1 MNNDIKYF
9 NLNKKDDSA
18 IVRILHST
26 VKNIEYIPIHTV
38 VIDGKNKNVRCIR
51 ENCPLCNSNGSEANT
66 KIYIHL
72 FDYTDNCEKVWV
84 RTDKIINQLKEIE
97 ENWGNLSECVLKITR
112 ETDEFPKYN
121 VIPVNAAKYSQV
133 NKELIDEKIAYRFYM
148 TRSRDELNEY
158 LKTGVMPPHK
168 KKENTPNSNTNS
180 NNKNN
185 SNNTVTKTTQL
196 KNNMN
201 TDDTDSDPFV

>member
-18 IVRILHST
+18 IVRILHSS
-26 VKNIEYIPIHTV
+26 VKNIEYAQIHRVT
-38 VIDGKNKNVRCIR
+38 IDGKNKNIKCIR

-112 ETDEFPKYN
+112 ETDDFPKYN
-121 VIPVNAAKYSQV
+121 VIPVNAAKYTQV

-148 TRSRDELNEY
+148 TRSKDELNEY

-168 KKENTPNSNTNS
+168 KKENAPSNSVNNTNS
-180 NNKNN
+180 NN
-185 SNNTVTKTTQL
+185 TTKTIQSKT
-196 KNNMN
+196 NIDVN
-201 TDDTDSDPFV
+201 DSDSDPFV

>member
-18 IVRILHST
+18 IVRILHSS
-26 VKNIEYIPIHTV
+26 VKNIEYAQIHRVT
-38 VIDGKNKNVRCIR
+38 IDGKNKNIKCIR

-112 ETDEFPKYN
+112 ETDDFPKYN
-121 VIPVNAAKYSQV
+121 VIPVNAAKYAQV
-133 NKELIDEKIAYRFYM
+133 NKELINEKIAYRFYM
-148 TRSRDELNEY
+148 TRSKDELNEY

-168 KKENTPNSNTNS
+168 KKENTSSNSTNTTNS
-180 NNKNN
+180 NN
-185 SNNTVTKTTQL
+185 TTKVIQPKTSVDI
-196 KNNMN
+196 NDN
-201 TDDTDSDPFV
+201 DTDPFV

>member
-18 IVRILHST
+18 IVRILHSS
-26 VKNIEYIPIHTV
+26 VKNIEYAQIHRVT
-38 VIDGKNKNVRCIR
+38 IDGKNKNIKCIR
-51 ENCPLCNSNGSEANT
+51 ENCPLCNNNGSEAST

-72 FDYTDNCEKVWV
+72 FDYADNCEKVWV

-97 ENWGNLSECVLKITR
+97 ENWGDLSACVLKITR
-112 ETDEFPKYN
+112 ETDDFPKYN
-121 VIPVNAAKYSQV
+121 VIPVNAAKYAQV

-148 TRSRDELNEY
+148 TRSKDELNEY

-168 KKENTPNSNTNS
+168 KKENASSNSVNNTNS
-180 NNKNN
+180 NN
-185 SNNTVTKTTQL
+185 TTKTIQS
-196 KNNMN
+196 KINIDVN
-201 TDDTDSDPFV
+201 DSDSDPFV